1 MAQAKLTSYLGA
13 HHERADAAEGIHPAA
28 HGRDCRVHVGGPG
41 LLSPLRPLGQL
52 AAGDH
57 AQPDAVF
64 LHRLRPLFGE
74 PYAEAGTTDRSFTGK
89 DEDTTSGMYD
99 FLERRYNPTAGRW
112 LSPDPAGL
120 GAVDP
125 TNPQTWNR
133 YSYVMNNPLALID
146 LIGEE
151 CYAGDGNG
159 GCYNN
164 GSGGGGG
171 LAFSGL
177 WGDPFAVMQIPQGQ
191 IPLWGWVPNT
201 PNSGVHAP
209 SNPLADSITVTAYWG
224 QIGSLPLF
232 DGTMALCALFCG
244 SNGNVV
250 FNGVYPSQPPTDSVG
265 PAPKPPVITPEQ
277 AKALCNVAVQLRYNG
292 YTPINIPSGDP
303 NYSVDQ
309 GTKVAVGP
317 RSVNP
322 RGATAGDAAQAAA
335 AAVSIVVGKTADMN
349 TCMGFY
355 RNN

>member
-133 YSYVMNNPLALID
+133 YAYVMNNPLGLID

-164 GSGGGGG
+164 GSGGRRRFSVFG
-171 LAFSGL
+171 LVGRSVRHHAVAVFPNLSGDRGEGHTRPRISGRRPIRPSL
-177 WGDPFAVMQIPQGQ
+177 WQYYEFVRDVQLQQ
-191 IPLWGWVPNT
+191 LTKLRRN
-201 PNSGVHAP
+201 
-209 SNPLADSITVTAYWG
+209 
-224 QIGSLPLF
+224 
-232 DGTMALCALFCG
+232 LCAGG
-244 SNGNVV
+244 SSSN
-250 FNGVYPSQPPTDSVG
+250 QEAARPPMRQRFQRPRHCSN
-265 PAPKPPVITPEQ
+265 
-277 AKALCNVAVQLRYNG
+277 LCDNL
-292 YTPINIPSGDP
+292 
-303 NYSVDQ
+303 
-309 GTKVAVGP
+309 
-317 RSVNP
+317 
-322 RGATAGDAAQAAA
+322 
-335 AAVSIVVGKTADMN
+335 
-349 TCMGFY
+349 
-355 RNN
+355 